1 MMGLRAAALLAAIAL
16 ASCTT
21 VGPRAP
27 SSGEIARPA
36 DFHRD
41 LDSFLAR
48 HVDAEGRVD
57 YRTAQRD
64 RADLDRYVAL
74 LARVSPDSHADWFP
88 DAEDQ
93 LAYWINAYNA
103 SVLHLVLHAYPIASV
118 RDVRPPAPLF
128 FLPRVAGFF
137 VFQRVTLGGEDIG
150 LYDLEN
156 ELIRRRFGEPRIH
169 FALNCASLSCPR
181 LPNRAFRPATL
192 EAELEREARRFL
204 AEARNAAVDV
214 GEQRL
219 RLSSIFDWYESDFV
233 DWMKTTRPAEEP
245 SLRGYVLLYLPQHR
259 AEALR
264 ACTSCRVEF
273 TPYDWGLND
282 RTPAGAD

>member
-1 MMGLRAAALLAAIAL
+1 MKELRTAVLLATILL
-16 ASCTT
+16 AGCTT

-27 SSGEIARPA
+27 SSGELARPA

-48 HVDAEGRVD
+48 HADAEGRVD
-57 YRTAQRD
+57 YRAAQLD

-74 LARVSPDSHADWFP
+74 LERVSPDSHAHWFP
-88 DAEDQ
+88 EREDQ

-128 FLPRVAGFF
+128 FLPRLAGFF
-137 VFQRVTLGGEDIG
+137 VFQRVTLGGEDID

-156 ELIRRRFGEPRIH
+156 RVIRRRFGEPRVH
-169 FALNCASLSCPR
+169 FALNCASSSCPR
-181 LPNRAFRPATL
+181 LPTRAFRAATL
-192 EAELEREARRFL
+192 EAELERETRRFL
-204 AEARNAAVDV
+204 AETRNAAVDV
-214 GEQRL
+214 DARRL

-233 DWMKTTRPAEEP
+233 DWMEAERPAEES
-245 SLRGYVLLYLPQHR
+245 SLRGYALLYLPPER

-264 ACTSCRVEF
+264 ACAACRVEF
-273 TPYDWGLND
+273 APYDWSLND
-282 RTPAGAD
+282 RTPPAAE

>member
-1 MMGLRAAALLAAIAL
+1 MNGVRATALLASILVAG
-16 ASCTT
+16 CTT

-27 SSGEIARPA
+27 STGELARPA

-41 LDSFLAR
+41 FDTFLAR

-57 YRTAQRD
+57 YRAARRD

-88 DAEDQ
+88 SEEER

-103 SVLHLVLHAYPIASV
+103 SVLHLVLHEYPIASV
-118 RDVRPPAPLF
+118 RNVRPPAPLF

-137 VFQRVTLGGEDIG
+137 VFQRVALGGEAIN

-156 ELIRRRFGEPRIH
+156 DVIRRRFGEPRIH

-181 LPNRAFRPATL
+181 LPDRAFRAETL
-192 EAELEREARRFL
+192 DAELDRETRRFL
-204 AEARNAAVDV
+204 AETQNAAVDTAR
-214 GEQRL
+214 ERL

-233 DWMKTTRPAEEP
+233 DWMKTARPAEES
-245 SLRGYVLLYLPQHR
+245 SLRGYALLYLPPSR

-264 ACTSCRVEF
+264 ACTACRVEF
-273 TPYDWGLND
+273 AHYDWGLND
-282 RTPAGAD
+282 RQPPGAD